1 MPTVF
6 IEEIG
11 QTVRFP
17 DDMSNDEI
25 GRVIQSEI
33 LPQYQQQ
40 TTTTTSTPDPI
51 LSREEEIDKRQED
64 RSFLDSFTTGFKRS
78 IRSSK
83 DIFTEGGIRS
93 LAEKTIGRDEEAKK
107 YAEKYDQA
115 TRKMEEEIPA
125 TIPMAKDIKGVED
138 FADYMLGSTGY
149 FAGELA
155 QIGLGTVSGAGFLP
169 TVAGV
174 TAKALGKGALKTSAK
189 STLAKTGAK
198 IGGGSVIALHWRFTQ
213 YKLDSNRQT
222 KQKKQNAAYM
232 RPVAF
237 FCAAPVFQHDIAT

>member
-64 RSFLDSFTTGFKRS
+64 RSFLDTFTTGFKRS
-78 IRSSK
+78 LRGTK
-83 DIFTEGGIRS
+83 DIFLEGGIRS

-115 TRKMEEEIPA
+115 LQKMEEELPA
-125 TIPMAKDIKGVED
+125 TIPSWKKDVKNAED
-138 FADYMLGSTGY
+138 FADYMLNNTGY
-149 FAGELA
+149 FVGEIA
-155 QIGLGTVSGAGFLP
+155 QIGLGTVTGAIARTTAGTRQLGAQAAAEQIGETNKEIQRSFTP
-169 TVAGV
+169 TPNVIAPVQSSSIGDINITQPQQNLAT
-174 TAKALGKGALKTSAK
+174 TAAFNPNPKTQE
-189 STLAKTGAK
+189 LAKQLQG
-198 IGGGSVIALHWRFTQ
+198 R
-213 YKLDSNRQT
+213 N
-222 KQKKQNAAYM
+222 
-232 RPVAF
+232 
-237 FCAAPVFQHDIAT
+237 